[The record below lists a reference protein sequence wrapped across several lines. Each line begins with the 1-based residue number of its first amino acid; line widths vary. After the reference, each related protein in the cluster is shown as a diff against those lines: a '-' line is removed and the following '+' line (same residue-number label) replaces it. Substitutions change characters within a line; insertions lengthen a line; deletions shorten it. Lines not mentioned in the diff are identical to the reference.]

1 MWIGWAYCW
10 ARHRET
16 NRRKTSPTTIP
27 RTRPFGLVRA
37 TMRPRPMA
45 EAMPAGTL
53 AWASFWATRMKLVAA
68 ASSSRRMRRVS
79 VVRPDGPGAAPL
91 RPFLRFMRMRSSGR
105 STGWSGWNSL
115 SEGCRGVRCV
125 GTSCWVLEFLQSVG
139 CSGCQGSGCQSLSR
153 GGEFAEMK

>member
-1 MWIGWAYCW
+1 
-10 ARHRET
+10 
-16 NRRKTSPTTIP
+16 
-27 RTRPFGLVRA
+27 
-37 TMRPRPMA
+37 MRPRPMA

-68 ASSSRRMRRVS
+68 VSSSRRMRRVF

-115 SEGCRGVRCV
+115 SEGCRGAYGALRRRA
-125 GTSCWVLEFLQSVG
+125 GSWSSCKVSVVPG
-139 CSGCQGSGCQSLSR
+139 AR
-153 GGEFAEMK
+153 GPAVKACLAAESSPR